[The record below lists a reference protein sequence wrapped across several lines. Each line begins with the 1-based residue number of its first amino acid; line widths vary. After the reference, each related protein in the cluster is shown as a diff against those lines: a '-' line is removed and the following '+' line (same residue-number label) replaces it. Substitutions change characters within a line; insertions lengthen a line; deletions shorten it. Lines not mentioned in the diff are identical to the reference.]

1 MAIWYIL
8 WQFGIF
14 YGNLVY
20 FMAIWY
26 ILWQFG
32 IFMAIWYIFSIFG
45 IFFTRFG
52 TYVVARKIW
61 QPCEPQRLPSY
72 VATFADVTKVVKK

>member
-1 MAIWYIL
+1 
-8 WQFGIF
+8 
-14 YGNLVY
+14 
-20 FMAIWY
+20 
-26 ILWQFG
+26 
-32 IFMAIWYIFSIFG
+32 MAIWYIFSIFG